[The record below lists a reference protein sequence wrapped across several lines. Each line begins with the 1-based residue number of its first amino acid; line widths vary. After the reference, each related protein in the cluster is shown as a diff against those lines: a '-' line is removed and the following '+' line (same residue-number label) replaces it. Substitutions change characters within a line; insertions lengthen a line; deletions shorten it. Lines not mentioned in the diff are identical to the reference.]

1 MSLELQLLVIAL
13 EAALY
18 PTLLAAVVVFL
29 QQPKPRRLLA
39 IYLAG
44 GMTISILAG
53 CTIVY
58 ALHQSGAVDG
68 SGSAPSVAADLVVG
82 VVLLAAAFAI
92 HRHADER
99 MRARRQAKRPA
110 EPEPDREPWSQR
122 MLAGGSAPLV
132 FLAALVLNLPGAA
145 YLIAL
150 KDIAAAGK
158 PAGEAFALIVGF
170 NVIMFMLA
178 EIPLAGLILAPERT
192 GVLVGRFNAWLSRH
206 GRAIAVTLCAVLGCF
221 LIARGL
227 INA

>member
-44 GMTISILAG
+44 GLSISILAG
-53 CTIVY
+53 CSIVY
-58 ALHQSGAVDG
+58 VLQNSGAADG
-68 SGSAPSVAADLVVG
+68 SSSGPSVAADLVVG
-82 VVLLAAAFAI
+82 VLALVAAVALQL
-92 HRHADER
+92 HADER
-99 MRARRQAKRPA
+99 MKARRQAKKPA
-110 EPEPDREPWSQR
+110 RSEPGREPWSQR

-132 FLAALVLNLPGAA
+132 LLAALVLNLPGAA

-158 PAGEAFALIVGF
+158 PAGEAFALILGF
-170 NVIMFMLA
+170 NVIMFLLA
-178 EIPLAGLILAPERT
+178 EIPLAGLVFAPDRT
-192 GVLVGRFNAWLSRH
+192 GVLVDRFNAWLSRN
-206 GRAIAVTLCAVLGCF
+206 GRAIAVTLCAGLGCF
-221 LIARGL
+221 LVARGL

>member
-1 MSLELQLLVIAL
+1 MSLELQLLILAL

-53 CTIVY
+53 CAIVY
-58 ALHQSGAVDG
+58 VLQNSGTVDG

-82 VVLLAAAFAI
+82 VLALVAALAI

-99 MRARRQAKRPA
+99 MKARRQAKKPPEA
-110 EPEPDREPWSQR
+110 EPGREPWSQR

-158 PAGEAFALIVGF
+158 PAGEVFGLILGF

-178 EIPLAGLILAPERT
+178 EIPLAGLIFAPERT
-192 GVLVGRFNAWLSRH
+192 GVLVGRFNAWLSRN
-206 GRAIAVTLCAVLGCF
+206 GRAIAVTLCAVLGSF
-221 LIARGL
+221 LVARGL